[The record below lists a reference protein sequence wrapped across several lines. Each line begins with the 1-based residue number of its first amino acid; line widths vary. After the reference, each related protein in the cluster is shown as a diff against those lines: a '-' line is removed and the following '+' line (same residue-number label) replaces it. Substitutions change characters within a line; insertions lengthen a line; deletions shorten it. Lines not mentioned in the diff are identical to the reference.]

1 VRGYVLQATPA
12 YWLRQIG
19 HACPKTLLRDA
30 PRNPLLTFPCV
41 FMAIYRLSVTALSR
55 SDGRNVLAAAAYRAG
70 VKLRDTC
77 EFFTKA
83 AKAFDYRRRSGV
95 VASGIILPEASPRA
109 FTDRQAL
116 WNAAER
122 MERRKDSRVA
132 REIQLALPHELTDE
146 QRQAAV
152 TTFIKQHVV
161 GAYGVAAD
169 YAIHRPDKRGDN
181 RNHHAHILITT
192 RAINGA
198 GFEPAIMPEL
208 NDKARSGDE
217 IKKLRKNWEI
227 LCNEA
232 LIEAQ
237 SSARVDCRSLKEQGI
252 HRVPEPKQGAI
263 ATQMEREGRISHAGE
278 ERRAVKLFNDAVS
291 CLDDKTQK
299 QETRRARVKIKTARK
314 RNTGFVAW
322 IFRRAF
328 RILKQRKRAQQ
339 DNICAAQR
347 LFNKHWAKAP
357 MQSNQN
363 QPQAPPVNW
372 LEL

>member
-1 VRGYVLQATPA
+1 
-12 YWLRQIG
+12 
-19 HACPKTLLRDA
+19 
-30 PRNPLLTFPCV
+30 
-41 FMAIYRLSVTALSR
+41 MAIYRLSVTALSR

-83 AKAFDYRRRSGV
+83 AKCFDYRRRSGV

-109 FTDRQAL
+109 FTDRETL
-116 WNAAER
+116 WNEAER

-132 REIQLALPHELTDE
+132 REIQIALPHELTDE

-152 TTFIKQHVV
+152 TAFIKDHVV

-192 RAINGA
+192 RAINGT

-208 NDKARSGDE
+208 NDKARSGEE
-217 IKKLRKNWEI
+217 IKKLRKAWEI
-227 LCNEA
+227 ICNKALTEA
-232 LIEAQ
+232 RVTAQ
-237 SSARVDCRSLKEQGI
+237 VDCRSLKEQGI
-252 HRVPEPKQGAI
+252 QRVPEPKQGAI
-263 ATQMEREGRISHAGE
+263 ATQMERAGRISHAGE
-278 ERRAVKLFNDAVS
+278 ERGAVKLFNDAVS
-291 CLDDKTQK
+291 RLEDKP
-299 QETRRARVKIKTARK
+299 QEQEVRRARMKIRIARK
-314 RNTGFVAW
+314 HNTGFVSW
-322 IFRRAF
+322 LLRNAF
-328 RILKQRKRAQQ
+328 RILKQRRKAQQ
-339 DNICAAQR
+339 VDTHNRIAQR

-357 MQSNQN
+357 MRSNQN
-363 QPQAPPVNW
+363 QPQAPPIQE

>member
-1 VRGYVLQATPA
+1 
-12 YWLRQIG
+12 
-19 HACPKTLLRDA
+19 
-30 PRNPLLTFPCV
+30 
-41 FMAIYRLSVTALSR
+41 MAIYRLSLTALSR

-77 EFFTKA
+77 EFFTKT

-109 FTDRQAL
+109 FTDRETL

-132 REIQLALPHELTDE
+132 REIQIALPHELSDA
-146 QRQAAV
+146 QRHKAV
-152 TTFIKQHVV
+152 TTFIKHHIT
-161 GAYGVAAD
+161 GAYGVGAD

-192 RAINGA
+192 RAINGT

-208 NDKARSGDE
+208 NDKSRSGEE

-232 LIEAQ
+232 FTEAKVTAQ
-237 SSARVDCRSLKEQGI
+237 VDCRSLKEQGI
-252 HRVPEPKQGAI
+252 QRVPEPKQGAI
-263 ATQMEREGRISHAGE
+263 ATQMERAGHISHAGE
-278 ERRAVKLFNDAVS
+278 ERRAVKLFNDALEVVN
-291 CLDDKTQK
+291 DIDKSSHVEEAK
-299 QETRRARVKIKTARK
+299 YRIKKARRKNRGFANWLCRRAVSFFKPRIGRDTDSASRK
-314 RNTGFVAW
+314 R
-322 IFRRAF
+322 RMR
-328 RILKQRKRAQQ
+328 
-339 DNICAAQR
+339 D
-347 LFNKHWAKAP
+347 LFLKHWTHEHRS
-357 MQSNQN
+357 SNQN
-363 QPQAPPVNW
+363 YAQAPPIQE